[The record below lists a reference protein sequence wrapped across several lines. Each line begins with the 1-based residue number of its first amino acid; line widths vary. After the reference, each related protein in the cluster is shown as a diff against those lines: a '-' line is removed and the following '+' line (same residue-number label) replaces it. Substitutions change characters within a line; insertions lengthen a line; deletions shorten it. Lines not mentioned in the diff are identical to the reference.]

1 MHLHSIP
8 APCGARA
15 DLTKL
20 RISGRASPLGLA
32 AKLFAGCALLVA
44 AASFAQT
51 TLAQDYPSKSLR
63 IIVPF
68 APGGGVDVLTRVL
81 APRLS
86 EQLGQPV
93 IVDNRPGA
101 NANIGADLA
110 AKSPADGY
118 TLFMASSIIAV
129 NRTLIA
135 KLPYDALK
143 DYAFIARIGFSP
155 SVLVCQAGFPAKSVA
170 ELIAAAK
177 AKPGALSFGSPGVG
191 SSHHLAGEM
200 LKLEA
205 KIDAIHVAYKG
216 GAPAIN
222 DLLGGQISFMF
233 AIPSEVL
240 PQITAGRLRALAVGS
255 KQRVSFLPNLPTM
268 IESGVPNFEAIT
280 WWGLVAPA
288 GTPKAI
294 VERLNAETNKALA
307 LSAVKD
313 ALVKLGI
320 EIDPSTPEQFAQFFA
335 AEAAK
340 YAHLVKSAGIK
351 PE

>member
-1 MHLHSIP
+1 MQWRRRFFALP
-8 APCGARA
+8 AM
-15 DLTKL
+15 
-20 RISGRASPLGLA
+20 
-32 AKLFAGCALLVA
+32 LLVA
-44 AASFAQT
+44 TLFASGA
-51 TLAQDYPSKSLR
+51 LAQNYPGKPIH

-68 APGGGVDVLTRVL
+68 AAGGGVDVLTRVIG
-81 APRLS
+81 PRLA
-86 EQLGQPV
+86 EQLGQAV

-101 NANIGADLA
+101 NANIGADAA
-110 AKSPADGY
+110 AKSAADGY

-135 KLPYDALK
+135 KLPYDALR
-143 DYAFIARIGFSP
+143 DFAFVARIGFAP
-155 SVLVCQAGFPAKSVA
+155 SVLVCLPSFPAKSVA
-170 ELIAAAK
+170 DLVAVARAR
-177 AKPGALSFGSPGVG
+177 PGTLSFGSPGIG

-200 LKLEA
+200 LKLGA

-240 PQITAGRLRALAVGS
+240 PQVSANRLRALAVGS
-255 KQRVSFLPNLPTM
+255 RQRVSFLPDVPTLR
-268 IESGVPNFEAIT
+268 ESGVPEFESIT

-294 VERLNAETNKALA
+294 IDRLNAEANKALA
-307 LSAVKD
+307 LPAVKE
-313 ALVKLGI
+313 ALAKLGV
-320 EIDPSTPEQFAQFFA
+320 EVDPATPEQFAEFFA

-340 YAHLVKSAGIK
+340 YAVLVRNAGIK
-351 PE
+351 AE

>member
-1 MHLHSIP
+1 MKTEPAIVPFHSLWKGI
-8 APCGARA
+8 AVAAIGA
-15 DLTKL
+15 L
-20 RISGRASPLGLA
+20 
-32 AKLFAGCALLVA
+32 ALLC
-44 AASFAQT
+44 SGMCS
-51 TLAQDYPSKSLR
+51 LAQAQSYPSKPIH

-68 APGGGVDVLTRVL
+68 AAGGGVDVLTRVIG
-81 APRLS
+81 PRLA

-101 NANIGADLA
+101 NANIGANAA
-110 AKSPADGY
+110 AKSAADGY

-143 DYAFIARIGFSP
+143 DFAFIARIGFAP
-155 SVLVCQAGFPAKSVA
+155 SVLVCLPTFPAKSVS
-170 ELIAAAK
+170 ELIAVAR
-177 AKPGALSFGSPGVG
+177 AKPGTLSFGSPGIG

-200 LKLEA
+200 LKLNA

-240 PQITAGRLRALAVGS
+240 PQISANRLRALAVGS
-255 KQRVSFLPNLPTM
+255 RQRVSFLPDVPTM
-268 IESGVPNFEAIT
+268 RESGVPEFESIT

-294 VERLNAETNKALA
+294 VDRLNAETNKALA
-307 LSAVKD
+307 LPAVKE
-313 ALVKLGI
+313 ALAKLGV
-320 EIDPSTPEQFAQFFA
+320 EVDPATPEQFAEFFA

-340 YAHLVKSAGIK
+340 YATLVKSAGIK
-351 PE
+351 AE